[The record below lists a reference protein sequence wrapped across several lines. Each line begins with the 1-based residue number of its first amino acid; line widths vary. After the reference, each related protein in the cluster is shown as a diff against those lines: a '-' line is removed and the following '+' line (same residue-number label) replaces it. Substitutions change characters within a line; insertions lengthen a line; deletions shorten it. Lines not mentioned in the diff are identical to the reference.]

1 MLHDGYILP
10 NSLMPD
16 IPTQIAGYRPQNFDL
31 GYDGAVPASKA
42 LARSLN
48 IPAVKMLVQ
57 YKYDR
62 FHSLLRNVGMTTL
75 KQPADHYGL
84 SLILGGSENTLWE
97 LSGAYADMARVLNH
111 YNKYNG
117 KYNPADYHSPV
128 YTSTSYAA

>member
-1 MLHDGYILP
+1 
-10 NSLMPD
+10 
-16 IPTQIAGYRPQNFDL
+16 L

-62 FHSLLRNVGMTTL
+62 FHSLLRKMGMTTL
-75 KQPADHYGL
+75 TQPADHYGL

-111 YNKYNG
+111 YRAYKGQYSA
-117 KYNPADYHSPV
+117 ADYHNPV
-128 YTSTSYAA
+128 YTAMPHPEPNWKKAVCWMQGLFITPSRPWKR